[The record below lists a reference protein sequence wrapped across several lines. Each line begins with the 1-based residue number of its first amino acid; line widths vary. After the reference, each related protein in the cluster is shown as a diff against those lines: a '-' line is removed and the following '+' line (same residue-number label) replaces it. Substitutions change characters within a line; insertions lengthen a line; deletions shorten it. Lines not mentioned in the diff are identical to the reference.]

1 MATARTPCFE
11 TYAVTMVT
19 AGTVLLRVVSPL
31 SKNKWVG
38 ALTRTEERVA
48 SWISGDGLRRGEGP
62 HSERLVKEAQEKV
75 LS

>member
-1 MATARTPCFE
+1 MFE
-11 TYAVTMVT
+11 TYAVAMVT

-38 ALTRTEERVA
+38 ALTWTEERVA
-48 SWISGDGLRRGEGP
+48 SCWISGDGLRRGEGP
-62 HSERLVKEAQEKV
+62 PGEILVKEEQEKV